1 MPTEMYFVLF
11 PSVHLPAKFSYKTK
25 IRFEHALPKQTK
37 FSNERKKTNLYG
49 KNKQKILQYSLSLSL
64 HSLKYFYKLWKSH

>member
-49 KNKQKILQYSLSLSL
+49 KNKQNPPIFFKSLITFFEIFL
-64 HSLKYFYKLWKSH
+64 